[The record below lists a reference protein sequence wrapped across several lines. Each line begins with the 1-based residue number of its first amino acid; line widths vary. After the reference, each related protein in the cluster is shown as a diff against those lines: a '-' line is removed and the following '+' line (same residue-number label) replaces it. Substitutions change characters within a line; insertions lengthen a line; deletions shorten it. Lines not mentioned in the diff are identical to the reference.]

1 MVRYYDN
8 QLVGGEVLEM
18 ARLSNAVIGCLVQ
31 RLDAKSHQSS
41 REPTNSIFLAV
52 QTQRTPSLSRTR
64 IHPALCGITTSSW
77 CCDRVENNDE
87 GGHRTGQAQAILKT
101 VVMHDV

>member
-1 MVRYYDN
+1 MEI
-8 QLVGGEVLEM
+8 G
-18 ARLSNAVIGCLVQ
+18 RLSDAVIGCLAGLPTFKMP
-31 RLDAKSHQSS
+31 RATPQSS
-41 REPTNSIFLAV
+41 RELANPIFLTM
-52 QTQRTPSLSRTR
+52 QTRRTLSLSRTR